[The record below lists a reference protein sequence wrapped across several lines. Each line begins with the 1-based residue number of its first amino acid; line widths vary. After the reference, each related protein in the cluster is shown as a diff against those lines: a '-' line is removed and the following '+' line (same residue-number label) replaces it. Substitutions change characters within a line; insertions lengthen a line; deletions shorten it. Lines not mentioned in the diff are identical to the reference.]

1 MSNGKAAFY
10 RLAREWHGYLSA
22 LAFAALIFF
31 AGTGITLNHP
41 EWFAHARSAHETA
54 IFQLSPDALH
64 RASASRDEAKT
75 LAQMVAASTSVRGA
89 FSSSDIEG
97 GQALLRFEGVS
108 GSSDVSID
116 LNTGAGEV
124 DTTRSDF
131 VSMLNDLHRGKN
143 AGAAWKTTIDVVAV
157 IVLALSLIGFVLF
170 LSLRLR
176 LVTSLT
182 LVGLGAIT
190 LAVLALLC
198 AP

>member
-10 RLAREWHGYLSA
+10 RLCREWHGYLSA

-41 EWFAHARSAHETA
+41 EWFEHARADRANTTFHLT
-54 IFQLSPDALH
+54 PDALR
-64 RASASRDEAKT
+64 RAADGPDAAKS
-75 LAQMVAASTSVRGA
+75 LARLVAASTPVRGA
-89 FSSSDIEG
+89 FSSGDIDD

-108 GSSDVSID
+108 GSSDVSLD

-124 DTTRSDF
+124 DTTRASAA
-131 VSMLNDLHRGKN
+131 SMLNDLHRGKN
-143 AGAAWKTTIDVVAV
+143 AGPLWKAAIDIIAAIVVA
-157 IVLALSLIGFVLF
+157 LSAIGFVLF

-182 LVGLGAIT
+182 LVATGLGLLIA
-190 LAVLALLC
+190 LARFAMG
-198 AP
+198 